1 MDLYIYYRAAVIDAP
16 AILVEAAALQ
26 RLLHDACGVQSTL
39 KRRPEA
45 VDGRHTW
52 MEVYYAVPEDF
63 ARQVERMLSQ
73 TGLISLVDGTRHT
86 EFFLDCPPCA

>member
-1 MDLYIYYRAAVIDAP
+1 MDLYIYYRAAAEHAP
-16 AILVEAAALQ
+16 AVLAEATALQ
-26 RLLHDACGVQSTL
+26 RLLHGACGVQSAL

-52 MEVYYAVPEDF
+52 MEVYQAVPDGF
-63 ARQVERMLSQ
+63 TQQLDRMLGH
-73 TGLISLVDGTRHT
+73 TGLVDLIDGTRHT